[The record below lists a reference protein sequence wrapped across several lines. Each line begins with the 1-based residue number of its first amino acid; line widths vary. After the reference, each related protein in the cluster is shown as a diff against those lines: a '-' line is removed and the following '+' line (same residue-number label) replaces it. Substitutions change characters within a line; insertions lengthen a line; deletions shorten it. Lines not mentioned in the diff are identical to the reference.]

1 MGEGHQ
7 GEGNMIHWA
16 RKGVLAEWR
25 EQCRGRGGGG
35 AGWRVSQSL
44 VGHSKVYGLVVHGSQ
59 CL

>member
-1 MGEGHQ
+1 MREGRQ
-7 GEGNMIHWA
+7 GEGNMIHWS
-16 RKGVLAEWR
+16 RKGILAGVEGTMQGW
-25 EQCRGRGGGG
+25 GGSG